1 MARLRQHASD
11 AAYID
16 ETYQLS
22 AVGTKTLVR
31 DSATQFTIQSCDATA
46 HFTANRRIRVVGA
59 TTDHGYVVLSVY
71 SAPDTIVTVTMESG
85 NVPTSPTQALV
96 HVDPKIRSGAFSMQG
111 AGNGLDADK
120 LDGYQ
125 AADIFGPAIF
135 ADAIVNGGFEVWQRG
150 TASVSCPAGSRT
162 FLADRWFV
170 QPSGA
175 ACTQERTTTTPTG
188 AISKYALKITGATS
202 VTQCD
207 FACQRIESILIPYI
221 KTTITVSALIKNE
234 TGANLAAALFLNTAD
249 ALDDFTSVTN
259 RYTNAFASITN
270 GSSQRVSLTMDVSGY
285 TNIDNGLEVRIV
297 AGGTSMDSASKSIT
311 ITEVQIDRSTTFSH
325 FRYRPFPLELLRCQ
339 RFYAKTFA
347 YGTVPAQNWVGG
359 SGLAAGSITISGG
372 SASPGFDYTAASW
385 VLPTFMRATPTVTTY
400 NPHAA
405 NAKARS
411 ITSSAERDITSVP
424 STSTIGFTINP
435 AGEDRSFCF
444 GATASSEL

>member
-170 QPSGA
+170 QPSEIG
-175 ACTQERTTTTPTG
+175 
-188 AISKYALKITGATS
+188 
-202 VTQCD
+202 
-207 FACQRIESILIPYI
+207 
-221 KTTITVSALIKNE
+221 
-234 TGANLAAALFLNTAD
+234 
-249 ALDDFTSVTN
+249 
-259 RYTNAFASITN
+259 
-270 GSSQRVSLTMDVSGY
+270 
-285 TNIDNGLEVRIV
+285 
-297 AGGTSMDSASKSIT
+297 
-311 ITEVQIDRSTTFSH
+311 
-325 FRYRPFPLELLRCQ
+325 
-339 RFYAKTFA
+339 
-347 YGTVPAQNWVGG
+347 
-359 SGLAAGSITISGG
+359 
-372 SASPGFDYTAASW
+372 
-385 VLPTFMRATPTVTTY
+385 RAHV
-400 NPHAA
+400 
-405 NAKARS
+405 
-411 ITSSAERDITSVP
+411 
-424 STSTIGFTINP
+424 
-435 AGEDRSFCF
+435 
-444 GATASSEL
+444 